1 MIKFRKRPGEAA
13 LVGTFTI
20 CFAIISSSNINFI
33 EPPTILFILGVVLIS
48 LYFLFVEPIKQ
59 PQSYHNFADKRQ
71 FICSCHS
78 LSLSEGIFLPP
89 GNISTNENR
98 SRRGFIIPNF
108 GDVVSNIVI
117 FAGGLF
123 GVILLH
129 IDNTKEEVE
138 DTNRSWQ
145 LNTCLPIMF
154 YSTIAISIGSTYY
167 HCNPHDA
174 SLVWDRLPM
183 TLAFVSIFCYMLSE
197 YMPNHEGIGE
207 SLLLP
212 LLILGLASVL
222 YWRWTDDLRLYALV
236 QFLPLLII
244 AGLLILYQPNY
255 GGRAQHAF
263 ALICY
268 AVAKLCEDRDYEIF
282 NLTHNRISGH
292 SLKHVLAGIASIS
305 IASVLL

>member
-1 MIKFRKRPGEAA
+1 MGY
-13 LVGTFTI
+13 
-20 CFAIISSSNINFI
+20 SSSNTNYHNFT
-33 EPPTILFILGVVLIS
+33 EPQTILFILGVVFIS
-48 LYFLFVEPIKQ
+48 FYFLFVEPINQ

-78 LSLSEGIFLPP
+78 LSEGIFLPP
-89 GNISTNENR
+89 TVENR

-117 FAGGLF
+117 LAGGLF

-129 IDNTKEEVE
+129 ICNNTEEEVE

-197 YMPNHEGIGE
+197 YLPNHEGMGE
-207 SLLLP
+207 TLLLP
-212 LLILGLASVL
+212 LLILGPASVV
-222 YWRWTDDLRLYALV
+222 YWRWTDDLRLY
-236 QFLPLLII
+236 
-244 AGLLILYQPNY
+244 
-255 GGRAQHAF
+255 H
-263 ALICY
+263 
-268 AVAKLCEDRDYEIF
+268 
-282 NLTHNRISGH
+282 
-292 SLKHVLAGIASIS
+292 
-305 IASVLL
+305 

>member
-1 MIKFRKRPGEAA
+1 MIKIRRRPGEAA

-20 CFAIISSSNINFI
+20 CFAIISSSNINNHNFT
-33 EPPTILFILGVVLIS
+33 EPPTILFILGIVLIS

-59 PQSYHNFADKRQ
+59 SQSYHNFADKRQ

-78 LSLSEGIFLPP
+78 LSEGIFLPP
-89 GNISTNENR
+89 DSIVENR
-98 SRRGFIIPNF
+98 RRGFIIPNF

-129 IDNTKEEVE
+129 IDSTKEEVE
-138 DTNRSWQ
+138 DTRRWQ
-145 LNTCLPIMF
+145 LNICLPIMF
-154 YSTIAISIGSTYY
+154 YSTILISIGSTYY

-183 TLAFVSIFCYMLSE
+183 TFAFVSTFCYMCSE
-197 YMPNHEGIGE
+197 YLPNHEGIE

-212 LLILGLASVL
+212 LIILGLTSVL

-244 AGLLILYQPNY
+244 AGLLICYQPKH

-268 AVAKLCEDRDYEIF
+268 ALAKLCEDRDYEIF
-282 NLTHNRISGH
+282 NLTHNVISGH